1 MGPTSRNLVQAFA
14 VFFGAFVFP
23 SFLALSLL
31 NQQLRK
37 VVRVRVR
44 VRVRVSSPSS
54 TSSCASWA
62 PRA

>member
-37 VVRVRVR
+37 LG
-44 VRVRVSSPSS
+44 PA
-54 TSSCASWA
+54 CLA
-62 PRA
+62 PTLT